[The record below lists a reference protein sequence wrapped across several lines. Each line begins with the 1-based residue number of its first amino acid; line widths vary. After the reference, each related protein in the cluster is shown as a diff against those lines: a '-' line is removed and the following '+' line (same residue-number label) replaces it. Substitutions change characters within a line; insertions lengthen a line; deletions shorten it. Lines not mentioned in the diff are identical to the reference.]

1 MAWTNDQMCMVAAK
15 EFLVFKNGCYANLGI
30 GMPTKVVRHIPKDF
44 DVLLHSENGMLGMGD
59 FPSVEEE
66 VNPNLIN
73 AGKQTITEFPYSCYF
88 DSSISFGMI
97 RGGHLD
103 ITILGALQVSQDG
116 DLANWAVPGKS
127 IKGMGGAMD
136 LVAGTKKVVVLMSHV
151 AKDGGLKLVKKCS
164 LPLTGLKVVSK
175 VITDMGAFE
184 LVDGKVILVEKPDDV
199 TIDEIKKLTEPEVSI
214 QLP

>member
-1 MAWTNDQMCMVAAK
+1 MAWTNDQMCMIAAK
-15 EFLVFKNGCYANLGI
+15 EFLAFKGGCYANLGI
-30 GMPTKVVRHIPKDF
+30 GMPTKVVRHISKDV
-44 DVLLHSENGMLGMGD
+44 DVQLHSENGMLGMGD
-59 FPSVEEE
+59 FPSTEED

-73 AGKQTITEFPYSCYF
+73 AGKQTITEFPHSCYF

-116 DLANWAVPGKS
+116 DLANWAIPGKS

-136 LVAGTKKVVVLMSHV
+136 LVAGTKRVVVLMSHL

-164 LPLTGLKVVSK
+164 LPLTGVKVINK
-175 VITDMGAFE
+175 VITDMGSFE
-184 LVDGKVILVEKPDDV
+184 LKDGKVILVEKPDDV
-199 TIDEIKKLTEPEVSI
+199 TIDEIKKLTEPEIVV
-214 QLP
+214 QLT